1 MLMVIIEVSSILV
14 LFQTLELI
22 SQSLQPSQN
31 RAEDPRGTPEHR
43 ASGFIRPRP

>member
-1 MLMVIIEVSSILV
+1 MAIIEVSSIRV

-31 RAEDPRGTPEHR
+31 RAEDPRGTPEHGTSMVLR
-43 ASGFIRPRP
+43 R